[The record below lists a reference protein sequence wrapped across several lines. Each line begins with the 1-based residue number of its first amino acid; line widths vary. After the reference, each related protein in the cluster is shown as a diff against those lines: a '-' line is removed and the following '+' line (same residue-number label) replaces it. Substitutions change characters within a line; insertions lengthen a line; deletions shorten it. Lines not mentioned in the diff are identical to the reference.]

1 MAQQMPFIVKRGGMT
16 MNKDREL
23 VTPVQLA
30 TIVVSTNLGVA
41 MLALPRFVVGG
52 AGLGAPFASLI
63 GVIIGFIGLLA
74 VVLLGRRFPK
84 QTVIGYSETI
94 LGKPLGKVFSVLL
107 VILFALLMGLE
118 TRQFAEIVAG
128 ALLPN
133 TPIHVAIFFM
143 IFLCAT
149 TGFQNISTFAYIH
162 FFYMPLIVLPIFLVL
177 IPAFQDFEV
186 YHLTPILGNKPT
198 FSSFMSGGIIVTQ
211 AILNFFVIG
220 MVIPYME
227 KPKNCVRS
235 GILGYWIGSFFVV
248 FIITMTLGVFGEE
261 EIRQTFWPTLLLGR
275 MAHVPADILARIDA
289 VLLIS
294 WIYGVFTTLLS
305 FYFICVR
312 GVSEIFQ
319 IKKYRIL
326 SFVWFPIIFIIA
338 LIPEDIYEMY
348 HYILSVTF
356 CGLFLTILYPV
367 ALLAVALI
375 RKKGGATV

>member
-1 MAQQMPFIVKRGGMT
+1 MPFKVKRGGGVT

-23 VTPVQLA
+23 VTPIQLA
-30 TIVVSTNLGVA
+30 MIVVSTNLGVA
-41 MLALPRFVVGG
+41 MLALPRFVVRG

-74 VVLLGRRFPK
+74 VVFLGKRFPK

-94 LGKPLGKVFSVLL
+94 LGKPLGKLFSVLL
-107 VILFALLMGLE
+107 VIFFALLMGLE

-133 TPIHVAIFFM
+133 TPIEIAIFFM

-149 TGFQNISTFAYIH
+149 TGFQNIPTFAYIH

-198 FSSFMSGGIIVTQ
+198 FKSFMSGGLVVTQ
-211 AILNFFVIG
+211 AILNFFVIS
-220 MVIPYME
+220 MVIPYMKE
-227 KPKNCVRS
+227 PRKCVKG
-235 GILGYWIGSFFVV
+235 GIWGYSIGSFFVV
-248 FIITMTLGVFGEE
+248 FIITMALGVFGEM
-261 EIRQTFWPTLLLGR
+261 EIMQTFWPTLLVGR
-275 MAHVPADILARIDA
+275 MAHVPADILARVDA

-312 GVSEIFQ
+312 GVSEIFH

-326 SFVWFPIIFIIA
+326 SFGGVPIIFIIA

-348 HYILSVTF
+348 NYILSVTF
-356 CGLFLTILYPV
+356 GGLFLTILYPV
-367 ALLAVALI
+367 ALLAVAMV
-375 RKKGGATV
+375 RKKGGASL